1 MKKIL
6 CLVAALVAALSATAQ
21 TVTLTGKVTNNQGT
35 AIEYATIFLTPQ
47 GEVYRPDGTNH
58 HGAIASQEGIFT
70 FEVPAGDYT
79 LEISFLG
86 YQTKRVDI
94 TIDNTTP
101 TLTITLEESP
111 EVIEEI
117 TLKGD
122 MIVRE
127 ADRFVMKN
135 LSESPLAKGRDSY
148 DMLKLAPGVWAD
160 NNGSISI
167 NGKSG
172 VKIIINEREV
182 RMTGDQLMAYLKA
195 IPAENLQ
202 KIEILPQS
210 GADYDANSSSG
221 VIKITLRRLRE
232 SGTSGSVTLG
242 GGISTTTPS
251 HTIDPNININ
261 HKSGRWNTYASLS
274 LSQYRFSIGANVPMQ
289 ETTEYDNGA
298 TLTST
303 SSLVSS
309 NIHGGGM
316 VGAIYELSER
326 GSLGVEYNIWHSPD
340 SPSHT
345 TSTLHYTLGGDSEL
359 HESYYEQRQA
369 RTNQSVTANYIHKL
383 DNDATTLKIIG
394 DWAGTTTTGVNI
406 NNNRMVH
413 TVGGTAL
420 PAIDSLYTNNSLA
433 NYSYYTLTAA
443 MEHKL
448 SDIST
453 LSVGAKYTLTD
464 TYSATDY
471 AYKRGDEW
479 LSLGEYNQL
488 TDYNEHI
495 GALYGIFSTLFSSG
509 ASLSTGLRAEYTSIP
524 VLNQEYVSLFPH
536 INYSQ
541 PLTPSQSVIL
551 SASYKRGIHR
561 PSFWQMN
568 PVRNQL
574 SEYSYQVGNP
584 DLKPV
589 YSNELALTTILSQ
602 RYSLTLGAYLQD
614 GIISQLSMVDEA
626 DPTGR
631 TLKYIHSNLNNL
643 YQYYIQLSVP
653 AQLTPWWT
661 LNANVLG
668 VMLDQRITSEDS
680 NNRTFT
686 AQGFMTNTFTLTKGW
701 SLDLTGYFMS
711 DAQIGNLTQKG
722 NGNIS
727 LAVRKQCLDNK
738 VTISL
743 GVNNLF
749 DAPQLV
755 ISSGE
760 GFSRSHIEPNFWTRS
775 INLSIRYN
783 FQAGKMF
790 RAKSVE
796 SGAAEEKGRM
806 SSN

>member
-1 MKKIL
+1 MKNFF
-6 CLVAALVAALSATAQ
+6 CLIVSLFVTFAAVAQ
-21 TVTLTGKVTNNQGT
+21 TTKFNGRVTNNQGT
-35 AIEYATIFLTPQ
+35 AIEYATIFLTPK

-58 HGAIASQEGIFT
+58 HGAIASQEGTFT

-94 TIDNTTP
+94 TIDSTTP
-101 TLTITLEESP
+101 TLTIALEESP

-127 ADRFVMKN
+127 ADRFVMHN
-135 LSESPLAKGRDSY
+135 LSESHLAKGRDSY

-210 GADYDANSSSG
+210 GADYDANSASG
-221 VIKITLRRLRE
+221 VIKITLHRQRE

-242 GGISTTTPS
+242 GGFSTTSPS
-251 HTIDPNININ
+251 YTIDPNININ
-261 HKSGRWNTYASLS
+261 HKSGRWSTYSSLS
-274 LSQYRFSIGANVPMQ
+274 LAQYQFTLGANGSMM

-303 SSLVSS
+303 STSVS
-309 NIHGGGM
+309 NNRHGGGM
-316 VGAIYELSER
+316 LGTIYELSDH
-326 GSLGVEYNIWHSPD
+326 SSVGVEYNIWHSPARPD
-340 SPSHT
+340 YT
-345 TSTLHYTLGGDSEL
+345 TSTLLYTLGEESEL
-359 HESYYEQRQA
+359 NESHYEQRKT

-383 DNDATTLKIIG
+383 NNDETTLKIIG
-394 DWAGTTTTGVNI
+394 DWAGTSTSGLNTNQ
-406 NNNRMVH
+406 NRMVR
-413 TVGGTAL
+413 TVGGTSL
-420 PAIDSLYTNNSLA
+420 PAIDSLYSNNSLA
-433 NYSYYTLTAA
+433 NYSYYTLTTAV
-443 MEHKL
+443 EHKL

-453 LSVGAKYTLTD
+453 LSFGAKYTLTD
-464 TYSATDY
+464 TYSTTDY
-471 AYKRGDEW
+471 SYKKGNEW
-479 LSLGEYNQL
+479 VDLTSYNQL

-524 VLNQEYVSLFPH
+524 ALNEEYVSLFPH

-541 PLTPSQSVIL
+541 PLNPTGSVIL
-551 SASYKRGIHR
+551 SASYKRGISR

-574 SEYSYQVGNP
+574 SEYAYQVGNP
-584 DLKPV
+584 DLRPV
-589 YSNELALTTILSQ
+589 YSNELSLTTILLQ

-626 DPTGR
+626 DPSGR

-701 SLDLTGYFMS
+701 SVDLSGYFMT
-711 DAQIGNLTQKG
+711 DAHIGNLTQKG

-727 LAVRKQCLDNK
+727 LSVRKQLLEDK
-738 VTISL
+738 MTISV

-749 DAPQLV
+749 DSHERV
-755 ISSGE
+755 VSTGE
-760 GFSRSHIEPNFWTRS
+760 GFISRHNEPNFWTRS

-790 RAKSVE
+790 RIRSVE
-796 SGAAEEKGRM
+796 SGADDEKGRM
-806 SSN
+806 SDN